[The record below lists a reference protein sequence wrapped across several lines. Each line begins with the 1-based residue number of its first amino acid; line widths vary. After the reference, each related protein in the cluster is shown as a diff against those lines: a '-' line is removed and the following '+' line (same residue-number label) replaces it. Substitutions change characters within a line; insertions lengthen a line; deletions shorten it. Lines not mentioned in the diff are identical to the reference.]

1 MHSNRDVANATS
13 LNSHSAKNRNNLRY
27 IFIRHCDMI
36 QGYHFVRKEKY
47 YGWKNKATYRE

>member
-13 LNSHSAKNRNNLRY
+13 LNSL
-27 IFIRHCDMI
+27 IRHCDMI